1 MVSLRY
7 HRRVSADCVARPCQ
21 RGRPGPLLRGGR
33 DEGELEEGGPDFEPE
48 EVGREDGVREEG
60 GRAEGAREEGG
71 DDEEG
76 RGGCGGVR
84 DASSRKAARRDGG
97 SGLGAGGSAPSC
109 NSQSNF
115 HSAGR
120 SFDSRRAIACS
131 GSRKV
136 SSSFH
141 GAFRITMP
149 EPFRRSGES
158 SGCTINSARSTR
170 FAPQRDSQRRN
181 GCTWLRSLIGYQIA

>member
-1 MVSLRY
+1 MSLCY
-7 HRRVSADCVARPCQ
+7 IRRVSANCVACPRQ
-21 RGRPGPLLRGGR
+21 RGRPGPVLRGGR
-33 DEGELEEGGPDFEPE
+33 DDGERDEGEPDVGLED
-48 EVGREDGVREEG
+48 VGFDGSVREEDV
-60 GRAEGAREEGG
+60 REEGAREEGG
-71 DDEEG
+71 ADDDG
-76 RGGCGGVR
+76 RGGGVR
-84 DASSRKAARRDGG
+84 DDSNRKAARRDGG
-97 SGLGAGGSAPSC
+97 NGVGAGGSAPSC

-120 SFDSRRAIACS
+120 SFDSKRAIACR
-131 GSRKV
+131 GARRA

-158 SGCTINSARSTR
+158 SGCTINSARNTR
-170 FAPQRDSQRRN
+170 FAPQRDNQRRN